1 MYADPAHIRSKRV
14 NLSLNDTEM
23 RVVEAMAEFHGVQP
37 SVFMRELAM
46 SALREMHGSKSAYDG
61 HEKRRTHA

>member
-46 SALREMHGSKSAYDG
+46 SALREMHGSKSESAPA
-61 HEKRRTHA
+61 EMRHANA